1 MPDSKI
7 TIIIPVYKVEK
18 YIHQCIDSVID
29 QSYKNLEIILVDD
42 GSPDKCPE
50 ICDDYAKK
58 DKRIKVIHQENQGLS
73 SARNTGIKA
82 STGDYIN
89 FIDSDDW
96 IEREAF
102 QIALDTRNRWD
113 ADLVMWP
120 YIREYENRSLKKEI
134 FPQDLIVYEEE
145 DLKKKLHRRIL
156 GLLGE
161 ELARPEDADA
171 IVTVSNKLYKAEIIK
186 KHKIEF
192 VDTEIIG
199 TEDALFNLYVFGKL
213 KRAVYTKDYLY
224 HYRKDNLN
232 SLTRQY
238 KGQLKEQWDNLFD
251 LMEEYIQE
259 NKLDRDYTQALDNR
273 ISMSIIGLGLKEVE
287 SKHSRR
293 IQIKEIKKIL
303 TAPRYRKACKTLEL
317 RYFPLHWKIFFLLA
331 KKNFAPGV
339 YLMLVAIK
347 IIK

>member
-134 FPQDLIVYEEE
+134 LPQNLIVYEEE

-156 GLLGE
+156 GLLDE

-171 IVTVSNKLYKAEIIK
+171 
-186 KHKIEF
+186 KI
-192 VDTEIIG
+192 G
-199 TEDALFNLYVFGKL
+199 
-213 KRAVYTKDYLY
+213 RAHV
-224 HYRKDNLN
+224 
-232 SLTRQY
+232 
-238 KGQLKEQWDNLFD
+238 
-251 LMEEYIQE
+251 
-259 NKLDRDYTQALDNR
+259 
-273 ISMSIIGLGLKEVE
+273 
-287 SKHSRR
+287 
-293 IQIKEIKKIL
+293 
-303 TAPRYRKACKTLEL
+303 
-317 RYFPLHWKIFFLLA
+317 
-331 KKNFAPGV
+331 
-339 YLMLVAIK
+339 
-347 IIK
+347 